1 MRADVKTPGV
11 EIQQR
16 KFTYALQTIKHALNR
31 NHFRV
36 MLLCLVL
43 FFGGYLRTV
52 GLTWGL
58 HTGYGPGRMFHPDER
73 LTIQG
78 VSQLDL
84 LAGNLRAPSA
94 YFEGT
99 FHYYLW
105 AIPVAAINLS
115 RQPGQEPLNLTDKA
129 HFAQILFCSRVM
141 AVAFDVLAILVVF
154 FAAKEATKAFYPSL
168 LGALLYAIIPIQVIY
183 SHYMRVHL
191 LSNLLCA
198 IVLWLSVR
206 LSKTPS
212 WWLCLIV
219 GGVSGLG
226 AATRFPVGVIA
237 TIPCL
242 YLLLRPAAAGDTWLK
257 NMRRS
262 ILTFLSGPI
271 WWIALGFLCGLFI
284 GHPILFLD
292 PTSVLMAISKDTM
305 RFVPSQAFSV
315 MELFDLSRVWRYLS
329 VLIPY
334 GLYPLL
340 WIVAYGAVL
349 YLCFR
354 RSLYHLSLPI
364 LFFSLLYLYPMAKGY
379 AIPQFARAAMLL
391 YPGFCVLS
399 ALCAYDIF
407 KQKPRVSILVCLAAI
422 VAFVF
427 IPSIVFDWTYGR
439 AMTRP
444 DVRTI
449 VHDELKA
456 MIGSS
461 PAVIG
466 VGRYGGHDWTARPAV
481 ESLRSD
487 SVTVRVQGPEKQ
499 ADFFLFG
506 RRGAID
512 SRQLEADIR
521 SVEKMGN
528 FKFLKAHSTHPTI
541 FGRKVDLVGFPPDM
555 TYPFPT
561 ILIFRAAK
569 VESTP

>member
-1 MRADVKTPGV
+1 
-11 EIQQR
+11 
-16 KFTYALQTIKHALNR
+16 
-31 NHFRV
+31 
-36 MLLCLVL
+36 
-43 FFGGYLRTV
+43 
-52 GLTWGL
+52 L
-58 HTGYGPGRMFHPDER
+58 HTGYGVGRQFHPDER

-78 VSQLDL
+78 VFQLDL

-94 YFEGT
+94 YFEGI
-99 FHYYLW
+99 FNYYLW
-105 AIPVAAINLS
+105 AIPVASINLS
-115 RQPGQEPLNLTDKA
+115 RQPGQEPLNLTDEA
-129 HFAQILFCSRVM
+129 HFAQILFWSRVM
-141 AVAFDVLAILVVF
+141 TVAFDVLAILVVF
-154 FAAKEATKAFYPSL
+154 LAAKEATKTFYPSL

-183 SHYMRVHL
+183 AHFMRVHL

-198 IVLWLSVR
+198 IVLWLSVK
-206 LSKTPS
+206 LSKTPT
-212 WWLCLIV
+212 WWLFLIV

-226 AATRFPVGVIA
+226 AATRFPVGIIV

-242 YLLLRPAAAGDTWLK
+242 YLLLRPAAPPSTWLK

-262 ILTFLSGPI
+262 ILTFISGPL

-292 PTSVLMAISKDTM
+292 PTSVLTAISKDTM
-305 RFVPSQAFSV
+305 RYVPSEAFSV
-315 MELFDLSRVWRYLS
+315 TELFDLSRLWRYLS

-354 RSLYHLSLPI
+354 RNLYHLSLPI

-407 KQKPRVSILVCLAAI
+407 IKQKTRVSILVCSAVI
-422 VAFVF
+422 GAFVF
-427 IPSIVFDWTYGR
+427 IPSIIFDWTYVR

-449 VHDELKA
+449 VHDDLKA
-456 MIGSS
+456 MLGSS

-466 VGRYGGHDWTARPAV
+466 VGRYGGHNWTVRPAV
-481 ESLRSD
+481 EPLKNQ
-487 SVTVRVQGPEKQ
+487 VIIVKVQSPKQ
-499 ADFFLFG
+499 VADFFLLG
-506 RRGAID
+506 RRGALD
-512 SRQLEADIR
+512 SRHLEADIH
-521 SVEKMGN
+521 SVEKMGE
-528 FKFLKAHSTHPTI
+528 FKFMKTYSVPPTI
-541 FGRKVDLVGFPPDM
+541 FGRKVDLVGFPSDM

-561 ILIFRAAK
+561 ILVFRAAK
-569 VESTP
+569 VESSP

>member
-1 MRADVKTPGV
+1 MKTPCV
-11 EIQQR
+11 ETRQR
-16 KFTYALQTIKHALNR
+16 QFTYVLQTIRDALNR
-31 NHFRV
+31 NHFQV
-36 MLLCLVL
+36 ILLCLVL

-58 HTGYGPGRMFHPDER
+58 NTGYGAGKMFHTDER

-78 VSQLDL
+78 VFQLDL
-84 LAGNLRAPSA
+84 LAGNLRAPTA

-99 FHYYLW
+99 FNYYLW

-115 RQPGQEPLNLTDKA
+115 RQPGQEPLKLKDKA
-129 HFAQILFCSRVM
+129 HVAQILFWGRVM
-141 AVAFDVLAILVVF
+141 SVAFDVLAILVVF
-154 FAAKEATKAFYPSL
+154 LAAKEATKAFYPSL

-183 SHYMRVHL
+183 AHYMRVHL

-206 LSKTPS
+206 LSKTPTR
-212 WWLCLIV
+212 WLCFIV

-226 AATRFPVGVIA
+226 AATRFPVGIIV

-242 YLLLRPAAAGDTWLK
+242 YLLLKPAANRSTWLK
-257 NMRRS
+257 DMRVA
-262 ILTFLSGPI
+262 IWNFISGPV

-284 GHPILFLD
+284 GHPMLFLD
-292 PTSVLMAISKDTM
+292 PTSVLMAISKDTF
-305 RFVPSQAFSV
+305 RFVPSNAFSV

-391 YPGFCVLS
+391 SPGICVLS
-399 ALCAYDIF
+399 GLCAYDIF
-407 KQKPRVSILVCLAAI
+407 IKQKTRVWILVCLAGI

-427 IPSIVFDWTYGR
+427 IPSIIFNWTYVS

-449 VHDELKA
+449 VQDELKT

-466 VGRYGGHDWTARPAV
+466 VGRYGGHEWTARPAV

-487 SVTVRVQGPEKQ
+487 TVTVRVQGPAEQ
-499 ADFFLFG
+499 ADFFLLG

-512 SRQLEADIR
+512 SRNLEADIR
-521 SVEKMGN
+521 SVEEVGK
-528 FKFLKAHSTHPTI
+528 FKFLKVYSAPPKL
-541 FGRKVDLVGFPPDM
+541 FGREVDLVGFPSDM

-561 ILIFRAAK
+561 ILVFRAAK
-569 VESTP
+569 VESSP